1 MSGVRVAAA
10 LTAVSVCLPAAHAA
24 AQGSGGGKW
33 DVEFHVAGVAVTGAN
48 GGTGIGEFPAGNPIA
63 TGGFTSTTRA
73 VSSWYFGDGAQ
84 LLNQV
89 NAGFG
94 VTSRLTPLDGALR
107 TQVGQQDQNVAFG
120 FRVGRTLNP
129 RIDAE
134 FTFDYSPGGLTFT
147 AEATDAIQA
156 ASSSF
161 GPAWSALLA
170 TGGTSNR
177 QANSVLELRDGD
189 GYQMSALG
197 ALRLYFTD
205 AGRVRPFATAGAGA
219 RFNGGDA
226 PSATLT
232 GTYSFLFAGV
242 FPINERDVAT
252 VRVDVKDTSLVGMVG
267 GGFDY
272 RLSPRQGIRAGVRL
286 HLGPNQVNTV
296 VSASPSVTI
305 QTPAFAINTGGNPS
319 VQFSNTTLL
328 GRSSSLSGPV
338 VTDMQTFTASG
349 IYLQTNFVVGYFL
362 KF

>member
-1 MSGVRVAAA
+1 MSGVRIARVLLIVGA
-10 LTAVSVCLPAAHAA
+10 CLPPAHAA
-24 AQGSGGGKW
+24 AQGSGGKW

-48 GGTGIGEFPAGNPIA
+48 GGTGIAEFPAGNPIA

-89 NAGFG
+89 IAGFG
-94 VTSRLTPLDGALR
+94 VTTRMTPLDGALR
-107 TQVGQQDQNVAFG
+107 THVAQRNQNVAFG
-120 FRVGRTLNP
+120 FRLGRTLTP

-134 FTFDYSPGGLTFT
+134 FTFDYSPGGLKFT
-147 AEATDAIQA
+147 DEANDAIQA
-156 ASSSF
+156 ANSSF
-161 GPAWSALLA
+161 GPAWIALLA
-170 TGGTSNR
+170 TGGTTNR
-177 QANSVLELRDGD
+177 QANSVIELQDGD
-189 GYQMSALG
+189 GYQMSAIG

-205 AGRVRPFATAGAGA
+205 AGRFRPFATAGAGA
-219 RFNGGDA
+219 LINGGDA

-232 GTYSFLFAGV
+232 GTYSFLFAGL

-252 VRVDVKDTSLVGMVG
+252 VSVDVKDTSFVGMVG

-272 RLSPRQGIRAGVRL
+272 HLSPRQGIRAGVRL

-305 QTPAFAINTGGNPS
+305 QSPAFAINTGGNPS

-328 GRSSSLSGPV
+328 GRSSSLSGPAV
-338 VTDMQTFTASG
+338 SDMQTFTGSG
-349 IYLQTNFVVGYFL
+349 IYLHTHFVVGYFL
-362 KF
+362 RF